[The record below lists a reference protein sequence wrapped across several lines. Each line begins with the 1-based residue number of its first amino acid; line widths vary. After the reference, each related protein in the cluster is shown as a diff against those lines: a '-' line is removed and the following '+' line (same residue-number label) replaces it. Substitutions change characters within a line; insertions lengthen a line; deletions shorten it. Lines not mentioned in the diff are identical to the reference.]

1 MGMARPPRSGPASAD
16 RTAVARSGYRT
27 RSGTLHTA
35 DEAESYSCLSVHT
48 THKTYFFVEH
58 KIQDSAPYALSPLR
72 YFLFTLV

>member
-1 MGMARPPRSGPASAD
+1 MGMARPPRSGVRRRPD

-48 THKTYFFVEH
+48 THKTYFFVE
-58 KIQDSAPYALSPLR
+58 QDPRKCRSAQVVRP
-72 YFLFTLV
+72 

>member
-35 DEAESYSCLSVHT
+35 DEAESYSFLSVCT
-48 THKTYFFVEH
+48 THKTYFFVEQGPR
-58 KIQDSAPYALSPLR
+58 KCAVGRTPLAPYGTFSLH
-72 YFLFTLV
+72 